1 MQVSNAFIER
11 IFSLTNAQWTKERN
25 RLEVDSVKALL
36 LMKVNFDLNCQK
48 MRKML
53 MDNKKLL
60 EKIHSDDK
68 YKHLEQE

>member
-1 MQVSNAFIER
+1 MHQISK
-11 IFSLTNAQWTKERN
+11 IFRPRRLPAPQAP

-36 LMKVNFDLNCQK
+36 LVTVNFDLNCQE
-48 MRKML
+48 MHKML

-60 EKIHSDDK
+60 EQIHSDDK